1 MKQLN
6 QREKIAVGIGGGA
19 LFLFV
24 LFQFIVFPLTDGRD
38 TLIKRVSMRSE
49 EHTS

>member
-19 LFLFV
+19 LLLFV
-24 LFQFIVFPLTDGRD
+24 VLQFIVFPLTDGPG
-38 TLIKRVSMRSE
+38 
-49 EHTS
+49 